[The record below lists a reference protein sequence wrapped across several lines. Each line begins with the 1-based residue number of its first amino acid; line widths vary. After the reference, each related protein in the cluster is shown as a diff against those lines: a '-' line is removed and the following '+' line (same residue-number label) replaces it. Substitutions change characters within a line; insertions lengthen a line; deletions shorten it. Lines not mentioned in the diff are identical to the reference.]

1 MKIGLCLARWSTGTN
16 EATTV
21 VTDAYPIDAHSKRY
35 ELLEHSQT
43 ESSPIKDTDA
53 SYYYWKDSQRVT
65 HSNQVFLSFGLLWMF
80 RS

>member
-1 MKIGLCLARWSTGTN
+1 MKFVLCLARWSIETN

-21 VTDAYPIDAHSKRY
+21 VTDAYPIDAHWKRY